1 MFIGYP
7 RSGHSLT
14 GALLNAHPDAVIA
27 HELDALGY
35 LKRGFSRNQIF
46 SLLLKR
52 DQWFTSSGSQWHE
65 FNYEVA
71 GQWQGRF
78 RELKVIGD
86 KRGGHSSTLLTE
98 SPDLLDQLRKTVRV
112 PLRIIHIVRNPF
124 DNIATI
130 ARRNPCSLEQAAAGF
145 FKRAETNQRMIET
158 NPKEEIITLRHED
171 FIAQPRQHLQK
182 LISFIGLTA
191 EEDYLSA
198 CEKMVFESP
207 NKSRAKAEWND
218 AVRASIQTRIDAI
231 PFLRGYNFEN

>member
-35 LKRGFSRNQIF
+35 LQRGFSRDQIF
-46 SLLLKR
+46 ALLLKR
-52 DQWFTSSGSQWHE
+52 DQWFTRNGSQWHE

-98 SPDLLDQLRKTVRV
+98 SPELLSQLRQTVRV
-112 PLRIIHIVRNPF
+112 PLRIIHIVRNPY

-130 ARRNPCSLEQAAAGF
+130 ARRNPCSLEHAAAAF
-145 FKRAETNQRMIET
+145 FKRAATNQRVIET
-158 NPKEEIITLRHED
+158 NPPEEIITLRHED
-171 FIAQPRQHLQK
+171 FIAQPQQHLQK
-182 LISFIGLTA
+182 LVQFIGLTA
-191 EEDYLSA
+191 DENYLTA

-207 NKSRAKAEWND
+207 NKSRSKAEWND
-218 AVRASIQTRIDAI
+218 AIRTSIQANIEKI
-231 PFLRGYNFEN
+231 PFLRGYSFEN

>member
-27 HELDALGY
+27 HELDTLGY
-35 LKRGFSRNQIF
+35 LKRGFSRDQIF
-46 SLLLKR
+46 SLLLER
-52 DQWFTSSGSQWHE
+52 DQWFTGNGSQWHE

-86 KRGGHSSTLLTE
+86 KRGGHSSTLLAE
-98 SPDLLDQLRKTVRV
+98 SPELLDQLRRTVRV

-130 ARRNPCSLEQAAAGF
+130 ARRNPCPLEQAATVF
-145 FKRAETNQRMIET
+145 FKRATTNQRVIET
-158 NPKEEIITLRHED
+158 NPAEEIITLRHED
-171 FIAQPRQHLQK
+171 FIAQPRQHLQR
-182 LISFIGLTA
+182 LVEFIGLTTDD
-191 EEDYLSA
+191 EYLDA

-207 NKSRAKAEWND
+207 SKSRAKAEWND
-218 AVRASIQTRIDAI
+218 AVQASIQDNIEKI
-231 PFLRGYNFEN
+231 PFLRGYTFEN